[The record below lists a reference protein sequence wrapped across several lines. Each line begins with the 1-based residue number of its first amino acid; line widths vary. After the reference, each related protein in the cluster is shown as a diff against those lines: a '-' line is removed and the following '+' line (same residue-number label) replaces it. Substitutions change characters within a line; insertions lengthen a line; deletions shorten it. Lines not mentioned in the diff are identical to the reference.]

1 MSWSDLPKLD
11 PIHKPLLV
19 GTAMLVMVTACSPE
33 SEPDTTN
40 SVISIDEI
48 IIPLSRYLDSVD
60 GPPFV
65 LWDDVGAPVF
75 APQSCTEYLGFGLE
89 GNTPSVQDEGD
100 GTFTISSADARQR
113 SGLDETFKWHFDPTT
128 GEVTSLQEIC

>member
-1 MSWSDLPKLD
+1 MPWSDLAKLG
-11 PIHKPLLV
+11 PIHKPLLLCAAV
-19 GTAMLVMVTACSPE
+19 LVIVSACSPE
-33 SEPDTTN
+33 SEPDTTD

-48 IIPLSRYLDSVD
+48 ILPLSHYLDNLD
-60 GPPFV
+60 GRPFV

-89 GNTPSVQDEGD
+89 GNTPSVQDKGD
-100 GTFTISSADARQR
+100 GTYTISSADARQR
-113 SGLDETFKWHFDPTT
+113 SGSDETFKWHFDPTT